1 MSEQT
6 TRPRRRSGPL
16 NQRQVAILELVSA
29 GWTHAETAEELGISR
44 TSVSDNMSVVV
55 TKLGAVNSAQAM
67 YLWGRSLGFLDAARH
82 LRARRRADGTVSRDA
97 ADALLASWNEDGSR
111 FLSEDRP

>member
-55 TKLGAVNSAQAM
+55 TKMNAANSAQAM
-67 YLWGRSLGFLDAARH
+67 YLWGRSLGFLDAARV
-82 LRARRRADGTVSRDA
+82 LRNQRESDGTVSRDT
-97 ADALLASWNEDGSR
+97 ADALLAAWNEAGSQ